1 MMSKAEYRRVCD
13 MEGRWVVQT
22 RVSNNGEENDWMTVK
37 HFTEKGEAG
46 YYESKKWMEENL

>member
-1 MMSKAEYRRVCD
+1 MSKAEYRRVCD
-13 MEGRWVVQT
+13 MEDRWVVQT
-22 RVSNNGEENDWMTVK
+22 RVSFNGEENDWMTVK